1 MEPSSL
7 LILPLSMLAY
17 YQAIRLTGMY
27 GLNMV
32 YFFIF
37 YFTFTHIYSSGI
49 AIWQYWKQTNEFNPS
64 IGLIGIGPTMA
75 ALFTWI
81 LITIIPFIKWPFYLF
96 KGLPYFNVLITP
108 FMMGIGALTAQI
120 ITQRLTM
127 ESK

>member
-1 MEPSSL
+1 MAPSSL

-37 YFTFTHIYSSGI
+37 YFTFTHMYSSSI
-49 AIWQYWKQTNEFNPS
+49 AIWQYWKQTNEINPS
-64 IGLIGIGPTMA
+64 VGLIGIGPTMA

-96 KGLPYFNVLITP
+96 KGLPYFNVWITP
-108 FMMGIGALTAQI
+108 FLMGMGALTTQI
-120 ITQRLTM
+120 ITQRMTM